1 MGFEVQH
8 LQSLVHLLQ
17 MRCNSGDFEWHYVFL
32 CQALLVGFYMQ
43 RFQRTHEA
51 MCIHLSNHLLPCV
64 SDDVLELT
72 CHG

>member
-1 MGFEVQH
+1 M
-8 LQSLVHLLQ
+8 
-17 MRCNSGDFEWHYVFL
+17 
-32 CQALLVGFYMQ
+32 ALFFVPSFVNGIEMQ

-51 MCIHLSNHLLPCV
+51 ICIHLSNHLLPCV